1 MANYEATK
9 YDFSGANLQGLQ
21 GVNTGIIVPW
31 SNASVPSGFLECNGA
46 AVSRTTYS
54 ALFAVVG
61 TTYGSGDGSTTFD
74 LPDLTDRVAIGKSPT
89 YALASTGGANAVAAA
104 GNIGGSV
111 DATALTAPVLAAH
124 SHPNGSVPNSG
135 GSGMGSNPEQSP
147 APQATDPM
155 GSVSLNPAGSD
166 QTHTHPLAANFVG
179 GSDSVLQ
186 PYLTVMYIIKT

>member
-54 ALFAVVG
+54 ALFAVVS
-61 TTYGSGDGSTTFD
+61 TTYGAGDGSTTFNV
-74 LPDLTDRVAIGKSPT
+74 PDLTDRVAIGKSPT

-104 GNIGGSV
+104 GNIAGSV

-124 SHPNGSVPNSG
+124 SHPSGSVPNSG
-135 GSGMGSNPEQSP
+135 GSMNTSNPEQSTVGS
-147 APQATDPM
+147 ADAM
-155 GSVSLNPAGSD
+155 GSVSLNTAGGD
-166 QTHTHPLAANFVG
+166 GTHTHPLAANFVG